1 MSTTYPGVKQLFTDP
16 SGTSLLTSP
25 DHAGLHT
32 NINDTV
38 EAIQDTVGTTAGT
51 NVLKNFAAGN
61 FPARIN
67 TSNVLQQAIQGTINT
82 STLGTPAI
90 TGGTLGTA
98 TITGGTIASSVINN
112 ATLGSPA
119 ITGGTQT
126 LPNIVTRTIGSAVY
140 TGTVSTTQTLNLASA
155 TRHLVNMANSA
166 GSVTLAVSNVT
177 ANEPFVVEIKQGTAG
192 LGTVNWFSG
201 ISWSGSVS
209 PTQTLTA
216 SRKDTFGFI
225 ATSGTSF
232 DGYIV
237 GQNL

>member
-1 MSTTYPGVKQLFTDP
+1 MAYPNSIDSFTNP
-16 SGTSLLTSP
+16 AGTSTLVSP
-25 DHAGLHT
+25 DHALQHT
-32 NINDTV
+32 NTNTAITAIETV
-38 EAIQDTVGTTAGT
+38 LGTTAGT
-51 NVLKNFAAGN
+51 GVLKNFAAGN

-67 TSNVLQQAIQGTINT
+67 VSNVLQQAIQGTINT
-82 STLGTPAI
+82 SVLGTPAI

-166 GSVTLAVSNVT
+166 GSVTLALSNVT

-192 LGTVNWFSG
+192 LGTINWFSG